1 MTSKNKKNNQKYI
14 LVSAIIF
21 SAIMTLALSFLPA
34 DAADSQN
41 ANIKNRVANKQ
52 ISNVIEPLNFSCDM
66 TYPDKIDY
74 SGEFL
79 SVDVPSLVQ
88 PNQIFEITAQIKNT
102 GNIPW
107 LSSRTNCQGQSMT
120 FLGTDKLQDRLS
132 ELFPRTYIT
141 DSRWY
146 SGNRIVMDTLRVEPG
161 EVATFKFT
169 AQAPNKNGLYREF
182 FSPVIEGKSWI
193 RDKASFHFDLQVGE
207 LPENSEEILKYSNRI
222 QSSMNLLNPS
232 FEGGEKRILIS
243 ISKQTMEV
251 YWGDALIST
260 FPVSTGTV
268 KTPTPLGTMKI
279 QFKQDVR
286 VAQSYPHYI
295 MPQFMQFKAG
305 GYGIH
310 ALPSLANDKGV
321 FWREALDH
329 IGTRRSHGC
338 VRLLPKDSDFLYNFA
353 EVGTE
358 VKVVW

>member
-1 MTSKNKKNNQKYI
+1 MMKNNKKNNQKYI
-14 LVSAIIF
+14 LVSALIF
-21 SAIMTLALSFLPA
+21 STIMTLALSFLPA

-41 ANIKNRVANKQ
+41 TNVSNRITAKQ

-66 TYPDKIDY
+66 TPTDKTVY
-74 SGEFL
+74 SGEFV
-79 SVDVPSLVQ
+79 SVDVPSQVQ
-88 PNQIFEITAQIKNT
+88 SNQVFEVIAQIKNT
-102 GNIPW
+102 GNTTW
-107 LSSRTNCQGQSMT
+107 LSSQTNCQGQSMT
-120 FLGTDKLQDRLS
+120 FLGTDKLQDRSS

-141 DSRWY
+141 NSGWY
-146 SGNRIVMDTLRVEPG
+146 SGNRVVMDTLKVEPG
-161 EVATFKFT
+161 EIATFKFT
-169 AQAPNKNGLYREF
+169 AQAPNEKGLYREF

-207 LPENSEEILKYSNRI
+207 LPENAEETLKFSNKI

-232 FEGGEKRILIS
+232 FEGGAKRILIS

-251 YWGDALIST
+251 YWGDTLIGT
-260 FPVSTGTV
+260 FPVSTGTT

-279 QFKQDVR
+279 QFKQEVR
-286 VAQSYPHYI
+286 VAYAYPHYI
-295 MPQFMQFKAG
+295 MPKFMQFKAG

-321 FWREALDH
+321 FWREALNH

-338 VRLLPKDSDFLYNFA
+338 VRLLPDDANFLYDFA